1 MSKIKSPWIVDLKA
15 SFQEGDYLYLIMDFL
30 PGGDLISLLIKK
42 DILTEKE
49 AKFYID
55 EIINSV

>member
-1 MSKIKSPWIVDLKA
+1 MSKIKSSWIFDSKA
-15 SFQEGDYLYLIMDFL
+15 SFQEGNYLYLIMDFL
-30 PGGDLISLLIKK
+30 PGGDLMSLIIKK